1 MRGVERTRQD
11 LNEREVS
18 NEKRAERNE
27 RRLRTKVSRSPT
39 TGRGF
44 ERMRGAERTR
54 QDLNARE
61 LSNEKR
67 VERNERRLR
76 TKAT

>member
-27 RRLRTKVSRSPT
+27 RRTKPLS
-39 TGRGF
+39 
-44 ERMRGAERTR
+44 AER
-54 QDLNARE
+54 LGKSA
-61 LSNEKR
+61 
-67 VERNERRLR
+67 
-76 TKAT
+76 

>member
-27 RRLRTKVSRSPT
+27 RITSNESQQESNERERLQTNVRSRTK
-39 TGRGF
+39 
-44 ERMRGAERTR
+44 
-54 QDLNARE
+54 QDRA
-61 LSNEKR
+61 
-67 VERNERRLR
+67 
-76 TKAT
+76 